1 MVLPAALSIR
11 KRGASSTVY
20 SIYCSGSKRH
30 DMGPPHEPSH
40 TLSTAHM
47 PKLLIFLA
55 LNAALGAGLGVLT
68 ASLVVMSNIA
78 GLHDLIVAAREP
90 FVPLLMLYVFNALTF
105 ASLAMGIAVM
115 TLPFDGQSD
124 MRDWDEPPQV

>member
-1 MVLPAALSIR
+1 
-11 KRGASSTVY
+11 
-20 SIYCSGSKRH
+20 
-30 DMGPPHEPSH
+30 
-40 TLSTAHM
+40 M